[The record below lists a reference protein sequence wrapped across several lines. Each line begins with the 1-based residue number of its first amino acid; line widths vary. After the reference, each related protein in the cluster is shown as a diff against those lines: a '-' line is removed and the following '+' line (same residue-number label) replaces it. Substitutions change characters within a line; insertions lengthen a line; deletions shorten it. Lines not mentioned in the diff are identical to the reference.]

1 MKRILL
7 ILVGTGLLLSLAELD
22 REGAGPNNGRKINTN
37 RRYAERQRPNLC
49 RPSGA

>member
-22 REGAGPNNGRKINTN
+22 REGAGPTNGREIIASPESVK
-37 RRYAERQRPNLC
+37 
-49 RPSGA
+49 PSQACDEP